1 MAGWK
6 VGGLEEG
13 KGGKRNGCLSEAG
26 FTRFKDFQ
34 EWKAG
39 RRKGK
44 IRRNIQ
50 EKTPSIAAVGCCV
63 FRAIFLAYFL
73 YILKFG
79 QFPVAITY

>member
-39 RRKGK
+39 RR
-44 IRRNIQ
+44 I
-50 EKTPSIAAVGCCV
+50 
-63 FRAIFLAYFL
+63 
-73 YILKFG
+73 
-79 QFPVAITY
+79 PVAITY